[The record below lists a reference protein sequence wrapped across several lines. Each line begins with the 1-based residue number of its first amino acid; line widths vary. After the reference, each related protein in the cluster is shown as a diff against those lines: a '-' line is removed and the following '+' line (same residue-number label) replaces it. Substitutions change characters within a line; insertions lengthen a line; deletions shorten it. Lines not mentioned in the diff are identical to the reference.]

1 MKHGLKLVKTLYT
14 EDRQPGVAKTCFK
27 TCQIYL
33 TNVLKDRNEEKFQ
46 KINMSN
52 DAFQKRVGKITGG
65 IHILKGAGFIENSE
79 GILHM
84 EKIDEDLIKEALRLL
99 ENNL

>member
-1 MKHGLKLVKTLYT
+1 MQQAKPAGPQGLELVKHGLKIVKTLYT

-46 KINMSN
+46 KINMTN
-52 DAFQKRVGKITGG
+52 DAF
-65 IHILKGAGFIENSE
+65 
-79 GILHM
+79 
-84 EKIDEDLIKEALRLL
+84 
-99 ENNL
+99 

>member
-1 MKHGLKLVKTLYT
+1 MPVQQAKPAGPSGIELVKHGLKIVKTLYT

-46 KINMSN
+46 KINMTN
-52 DAFQKRVGKITGG
+52 DAF
-65 IHILKGAGFIENSE
+65 
-79 GILHM
+79 
-84 EKIDEDLIKEALRLL
+84 
-99 ENNL
+99 